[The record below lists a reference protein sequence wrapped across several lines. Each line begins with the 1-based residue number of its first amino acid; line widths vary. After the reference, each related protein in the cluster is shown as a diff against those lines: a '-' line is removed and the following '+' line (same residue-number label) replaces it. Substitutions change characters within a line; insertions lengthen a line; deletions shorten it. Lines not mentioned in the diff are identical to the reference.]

1 MGMDAILEGTVA
13 ELTGSVVLITG
24 GCGDL
29 GLAISARLV
38 RAGAFVCVNDRIPQ
52 EQAAIRLTRVDPSGT
67 QIHYYPA
74 DVTDRP
80 AVDAM
85 IEEIVSTRGRLD
97 IAICNAGIVESA
109 PFLDVS
115 LDSWQRH
122 IASNL
127 TGVFNTAQ
135 AAARS
140 MVAQR
145 VAGRILLTGSWV
157 GEVPWLDI
165 APYSVSKAGV
175 RMLGRSMA
183 KELAPLGIR
192 VNIMSPGIVGAGMAQ
207 RQWDTEP
214 AYRARAS
221 TAIPLGELQQPAS
234 VAEAMLW
241 LCLPASDYMTGAV
254 LLVDGGASLF
264 GQE

>member
-1 MGMDAILEGTVA
+1 MA

-29 GLAISARLV
+29 GRAIAARLV
-38 RAGAFVCVNDRIPQ
+38 RAGANVCVNDQIPP
-52 EQAAIRLTRVDPSGT
+52 ERAALLLSEVDQTGM
-67 QIHYYPA
+67 QVHYYHA

-85 IEEIVSTRGRLD
+85 VDEIVATQGRLD

-109 PFLDVS
+109 RFLDVS
-115 LDSWQRH
+115 QESWHRHLD
-122 IASNL
+122 INL
-127 TGVFNTAQ
+127 TGIFNTAQ

-140 MVAQR
+140 MVAQHLP
-145 VAGRILLTGSWV
+145 GRIILTGSWV

-192 VNIMSPGIVGAGMAQ
+192 VNVMAPGIVGAGMAQ

-214 AYRARAS
+214 EYRVRAG
-221 TAIPLGELQQPAS
+221 TAIPMGQLQRPES

-241 LCLPASDYMTGAV
+241 LCLPASEYMTGAV